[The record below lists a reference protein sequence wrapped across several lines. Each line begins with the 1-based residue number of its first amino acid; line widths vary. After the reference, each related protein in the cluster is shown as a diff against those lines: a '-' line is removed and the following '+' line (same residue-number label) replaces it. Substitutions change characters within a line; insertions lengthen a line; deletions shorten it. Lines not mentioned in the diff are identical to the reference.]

1 MLIVTQATLR
11 NPGVLE
17 TRSLPKKFLGRVLVL
32 PRGQGA
38 GVWARYLLEIQLL
51 RYTATLLPFI
61 VPPLL
66 VRDLATP
73 VMQAPA
79 LMLIL
84 VAVVEMRVLRLS
96 QAARDRAVDDAEADR
111 RRDTL
116 AFRARACLRRIAAR
130 HGMTEGDLRLVVEQS
145 DLARVP
151 PLTLVSVQT
160 DAPKP
165 HVLTLDDGDR
175 AILAEGLF
183 DAAFTERDL
192 LAVNHRDRTYL
203 RDIAQDTRAVSAHAR
218 LAALLDK
225 RVDKRA
231 AAS

>member
-1 MLIVTQATLR
+1 MLIVTRDTLA
-11 NPGVLE
+11 NPGILE
-17 TRSLPKKFLGRVLVL
+17 TRSLPKKFLGRVMLV
-32 PRGQGA
+32 PRGQGT
-38 GVWARYLLEIQLL
+38 GIRLRYLLELQLL

-96 QAARDRAVDDAEADR
+96 QAARDRAVDATEADR

-116 AFRARACLRRIAAR
+116 SFRARACLRRIAAR
-130 HGMTEGDLRLVVEQS
+130 HGLRDGDLRLVVEQS

-160 DAPKP
+160 DLPKP
-165 HVLTLDDGDR
+165 HVLTLDDADR
-175 AILAEGLF
+175 AVLAGGLF
-183 DAAFTERDL
+183 DADFTERDL
-192 LAVNHRDRTYL
+192 LAVNHRERTYL

-218 LAALLDK
+218 LAAMLDQ
-225 RVDKRA
+225 RA